1 MLRPTL
7 AEQIIE
13 SFDDFSKELKKAA
26 QFVIDNP
33 SDVALLS
40 MREQARRAGVQAST
54 MTRLAKQLG
63 LEGYDAV
70 REAYAEAL
78 RFPVSDFEQ
87 KARGQRRIQAL
98 DGDHALAGNIIAS
111 LKRQIDA
118 LGSPERLEQL
128 TEAAA
133 LIVNARRVFC
143 VGLRASYPIVWQLHY
158 ILSLIGEKTVML
170 DDVADTGAD
179 RLRFATK
186 DDVLFAVTVR
196 PYTRVTLDIADY
208 AHALG
213 VPVIALT
220 DSAVSPLARN
230 TAATILASTESSSF
244 FHTMTPAFALAEIL
258 AGLVAGRESD
268 EALEAL
274 RRADDYHASLGTY
287 ATTRPAPVVA
297 TSKVPR

>member
-1 MLRPTL
+1 MLKPAL
-7 AEQIIE
+7 ADRIIE
-13 SFDDFSKELKKAA
+13 SFGGFPKELKKAA
-26 QFVIDNP
+26 RFVIDNP

-63 LEGYDAV
+63 LEGYDSI
-70 REAYAEAL
+70 REAYAEAV
-78 RFPVSDFEQ
+78 RFPVSDFAD
-87 KARGQRRIQAL
+87 KARDQRRLQAL
-98 DGDHALAGNIIAS
+98 DGDQALAANIISS
-111 LKRQIDA
+111 LKQQIDA
-118 LGSPERLEQL
+118 LGSPERLAQL

-133 LIVNARRVFC
+133 LLVRARRVFC

-158 ILSLIGEKTVML
+158 IMSLIGEKSVML

-196 PYTRVTLDIADY
+196 PYTRVTLDISGY
-208 AHALG
+208 AQARG
-213 VPVIALT
+213 VPVVALT
-220 DSAVSPLARN
+220 DSVVSPLARN
-230 TAATILASTESSSF
+230 AAVSVIASTESSSF

-258 AGLVAGRESD
+258 AGLVAGREGD

-274 RRADDYHASLGTY
+274 RQADDYHASLDTY
-287 ATTRPAPVVA
+287 VTTRPAPVA
-297 TSKVPR
+297 PTSKDTR

>member
-1 MLRPTL
+1 MHKPAL
-7 AEQIIE
+7 AARIIE
-13 SFDDFSKELKKAA
+13 SFDDFPKELKKAA

-63 LEGYDAV
+63 LEGYDAI
-70 REAYAEAL
+70 REAYAEVL
-78 RFPVSDFEQ
+78 RFPVSDFAE
-87 KARGQRRIQAL
+87 KARGQRRRQAL
-98 DGDHALAGNIIAS
+98 DGDQALATNIISS

-128 TEAAA
+128 TRAAA

-143 VGLRASYPIVWQLHY
+143 IGLRASYPIVWQLHY
-158 ILSLIGEKTVML
+158 ILSLIGEKTVLL

-196 PYTRVTLDIADY
+196 PYTRVTLEIADY
-208 AHALG
+208 AHAQG

-230 TAATILASTESSSF
+230 AAATVLASTESSSF

-258 AGLVAGRESD
+258 AGLVAGREGD

-274 RRADDYHASLGTY
+274 RRADGYHASLGTY
-287 ATTRPAPVVA
+287 ATTRALPAA
-297 TSKVPR
+297 SASKETR

>member
-7 AEQIIE
+7 SEQIIAC
-13 SFDDFSKELKKAA
+13 FDGFPKELKKAA

-78 RFPVSDFEQ
+78 RFPVSDFAE
-87 KARGQRRIQAL
+87 KARGQRRRQAL
-98 DGDHALAGNIIAS
+98 DGDQALAGNIIAS

-118 LGSPERLEQL
+118 LGSPERLAQL

-133 LIVNARRVFC
+133 LIVKARRVFC

-179 RLRFATK
+179 RLRFATQ

-208 AHALG
+208 AHRRG
-213 VPVIALT
+213 TPVIALT

-230 TAATILASTESSSF
+230 ASVTVLASTESSSF

-258 AGLVAGRESD
+258 AGLVAGREGD

-287 ATTRPAPVVA
+287 ATTRPIPVAPI
-297 TSKVPR
+297 SKDLP